1 MIRNY
6 ILGKFRFK
14 LIGEIQDG
22 KVKTEMYK
30 NNQLVDVFN
39 LIYNEDPEEVRLNI
53 IKWYADNY
61 LIKAPSNTIF
71 SRHKS

>member
-30 NNQLVDVFN
+30 YNQLVDIFN
-39 LIYNEDPEEVRLNI
+39 LTYNENPEEVRHNI

-61 LIKAPSNTIF
+61 LIKAPANTIF